1 MKKQTTALNFL
12 AIELINKSENDYS
25 NNQAQ
30 KVITIDLDS
39 FYDLVEKSL
48 VMEKE
53 QIVRSIIDTIV
64 GSNEIYDKEYPEV
77 RKVAEH
83 YYNETYNL

>member
-1 MKKQTTALNFL
+1 
-12 AIELINKSENDYS
+12 
-25 NNQAQ
+25 
-30 KVITIDLDS
+30 
-39 FYDLVEKSL
+39 
-48 VMEKE
+48 MEKE

-83 YYNETYNL
+83 YYNETFNL